1 MKKKSCGISIDDAG
15 RNKAEAESV
24 LKADSVLE
32 EKDKI
37 SKPSGRRKPSEEKK
51 KAKLS
56 LQFRFTMMVMADILC
71 VFASNWLFSGLLTLA
86 FLYTMD
92 ISSFSLFF
100 LLFF

>member
-51 KAKLS
+51 
-56 LQFRFTMMVMADILC
+56 
-71 VFASNWLFSGLLTLA
+71 
-86 FLYTMD
+86 
-92 ISSFSLFF
+92 
-100 LLFF
+100 